1 MASVL
6 LHWEI
11 CHFVTCACDVVK
23 PHSEE
28 CCSMMTLSVICTYI
42 WLQLL
47 DIPVL
52 NSCFS
57 SQGTLEC
64 MLYEYK
70 YVMHIYLFYSVS
82 YASVFLFPMGTVYI
96 QYILYRNVYSKMCGQ
111 VWTESVAS
119 ELWMATK
126 RSRLHTQVTKISF

>member
-70 YVMHIYLFYSVS
+70 YVMHLHLQVLFILQCVICLC
-82 YASVFLFPMGTVYI
+82 FLVPNGNSLYTVYTV
-96 QYILYRNVYSKMCGQ
+96 QKCLQQNVWPGLDRICS
-111 VWTESVAS
+111 
-119 ELWMATK
+119 L
-126 RSRLHTQVTKISF
+126 